1 MEEGSV
7 IDEVSPQQSSLMKY
21 LPELEEVLS
30 KESLPILVF
39 YRRVKSEITEV
50 EQREVSSEDKRRAV
64 IDVINKVLRSAH
76 EVKDFDDLELNPNR
90 RMWIMELLSS
100 YPDIDVKDAQ
110 FLLNDFTYEMKS
122 RMREEE
128 KYGILLLAP
137 GLLVLCHSKFG
148 EITITPDFRILP
160 RMLDTDNVIRFVA
173 FIRDENGKIRVK
185 YHEEYK
191 TKFLVEWLGISKRE
205 AYSYLGGKYRLE
217 GDISGIKI
225 SLELLPEEFY
235 KLLKGHIDGIKLQD
249 GRIVFERPIE
259 GLPITL
265 ARAGKKPYKD
275 LEEFIQDF
283 MLEYFNIDRIKEKY
297 KQVLGSMYVSMNS
310 FMVLDDKEE
319 VLVMSSGKPV
329 GRLSKDFD
337 TMIPI
342 FGTEGKIEIKESFLR
357 NIATKLINSEKIR
370 VFHPGD
376 EFSIEPIV
384 IDSLEIYNALYTS
397 DAVKKVLETVNQSET
412 GKSYIDR
419 LLMYSS
425 LKLLILENIDKKI
438 SFFLEKLS
446 AKVLNIIQIPK
457 VKVVFLRKED
467 VLVEY
472 KSREYLE
479 GKDKEIIK
487 RISEDLVSKF
497 KDNIVVIYYFGFD
510 EKTRSFDGVNMS
522 RINDDRLRRW
532 EEGVKNGVNASRVYF
547 YAVSDQELK
556 RKGIVIMV
564 AIK

>member
-1 MEEGSV
+1 M
-7 IDEVSPQQSSLMKY
+7 IDEVSPQQGSLVEY
-21 LPELEEVLS
+21 LPELEEVLNE
-30 KESLPILVF
+30 ESLPILVF

-76 EVKDFDDLELNPNR
+76 IIKDFDDLDLNLNR
-90 RMWIMELLSS
+90 RMWITELLSL
-100 YPDIDVKDAQ
+100 YPDVDIKDAQ

-137 GLLVLCHSKFG
+137 GLLILCHSKFG
-148 EITITPDFRILP
+148 EITITPDFKILP

-173 FIRDENGKIRVK
+173 FIRNENGKIQVK

-205 AYSYLGGKYRLE
+205 AYSYLGGRYRLE
-217 GDISGIKI
+217 GDVNGIKI
-225 SLELLPEEFY
+225 SLELLPDEFY
-235 KLLKGHIDGIKLQD
+235 KLLKGHIDGINLQD
-249 GRIVFERPIE
+249 GRIVFEHPIE

-275 LEEFIQDF
+275 LEEFVQDF
-283 MLEYFNIDRIKEKY
+283 MLEYFTVDKIKEKY
-297 KQVLGSMYVSMNS
+297 KQVLGSVYVSMGS
-310 FMVLDDKEE
+310 FKVFDDKEE
-319 VLVMSSGKPV
+319 VLVMSSG
-329 GRLSKDFD
+329 RLVEKIPKAFD
-337 TMIPI
+337 VMIPI
-342 FGTEGKIEIKESFLR
+342 FGTKGKIEIRESFLR
-357 NIATKLINSEKIR
+357 NMATKLVNGEKIR

-376 EFSIEPIV
+376 DFSPEPIAV
-384 IDSLEIYNALYTS
+384 DSLEIYNKLHTS
-397 DAVKKVLETVNQSET
+397 DALKKVLEAVNQSET

-419 LLMYSS
+419 LLMYSA
-425 LKLLILENIDKKI
+425 LKLLITENMDKKI

-446 AKVLNIIQIPK
+446 SKILSIIQVPK
-457 VKVVFLRKED
+457 SKIMLLRKED

-479 GKDKEIIK
+479 GKNEEIINK
-487 RISEDLVSKF
+487 ISEDLVSKF
-497 KDNIVVIYYFGFD
+497 KSRVIVIYYFGFD
-510 EKTRSFDGVNMS
+510 EKTRVFDGINLS
-522 RINDDRLRRW
+522 RINDDRLRKW
-532 EEGVKNGVNASRVYF
+532 EEGVRNKVGASRVYF
-547 YAVSDQELK
+547 YDVPHQESK